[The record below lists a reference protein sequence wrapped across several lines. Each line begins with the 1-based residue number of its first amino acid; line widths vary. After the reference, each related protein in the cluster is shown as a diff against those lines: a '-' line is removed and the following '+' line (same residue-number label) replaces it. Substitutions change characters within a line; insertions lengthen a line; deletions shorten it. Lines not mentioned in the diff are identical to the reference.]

1 MELNYISK
9 WGAKIS
15 LSNNDLFWLINVD
28 GLTYSTTDI
37 SAVVIGG
44 IDGDSINNVQAQPRG
59 IVLDLRIK
67 SSVNVEAA
75 KRSILQVIKLKQTAT
90 LEWTQNNKTLTIQG
104 VVESIEMPRFN
115 NEVTMQITLHC
126 SQPFWEDLNEILTEI
141 NQFIGLHYF
150 TTEVGGMLYFL
161 PEGIPLGEYDTSRT
175 RTFVNGGDVSVGMQ
189 IEVLALSTVTNPII
203 YDQYGNFFGVGYG
216 TDTKQLVMQEG
227 DKLIINTVAGEKS
240 VELNG
245 VNQLDK
251 VKPQSTW
258 LQLEAGQN
266 EFSINSDDAD
276 VENMIFTLA
285 YKQRYI

>member
-15 LSNNDLFWLINVD
+15 LSNNNLFWLTNVD

-67 SSVNVEAA
+67 SGVNVEAA
-75 KRSILQVIKLKQTAT
+75 KREILQTIKLKQKAT

-115 NEVTMQITLHC
+115 NEVTMQVTLHC

-141 NQFIGLHYF
+141 NQFVNLHYF
-150 TTEVGGMLYFL
+150 TTELGGMLYFQ
-161 PEGIPLGEYDTSRT
+161 PEGRPLGEYDTSRT
-175 RTFVNGGDVSVGMQ
+175 RSFINSGDVSVGMQ
-189 IEVLALSTVTNPII
+189 IEVLALSSVTNPII
-203 YDQYGNFFGVGYG
+203 YDQNGNFFGVGYG
-216 TDTKQLVMQEG
+216 TETKQVVMQQG
-227 DKLIINTVAGEKS
+227 DKLIINTVAGNKY

-266 EFSINSDDAD
+266 EFSINSDDANVD
-276 VENMIFTLA
+276 NMIFTLS